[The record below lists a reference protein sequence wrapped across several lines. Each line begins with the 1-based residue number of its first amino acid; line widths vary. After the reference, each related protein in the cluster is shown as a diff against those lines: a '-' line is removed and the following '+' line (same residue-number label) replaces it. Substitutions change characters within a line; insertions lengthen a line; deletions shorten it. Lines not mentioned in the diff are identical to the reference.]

1 MTTIWYKLTKLRCRF
16 TGVSTQYALK
26 IFLTTSLLF
35 SRTLNYF
42 LWRIL
47 PNTCSL
53 NKHILY
59 KHQYYVTNDY
69 WVPLHHKGSMLLWFS
84 FHIHMPFTLIDSNW
98 DTTYIRIVRN
108 SRFLQITL
116 FILQLM
122 SVIKWQIRDNLEAI
136 KHFYP
141 FDCCN
146 TYLAYDDY
154 FKISSTFSAND
165 YDRARATIIKDM
177 SKM

>member
-1 MTTIWYKLTKLRCRF
+1 M
-16 TGVSTQYALK
+16 K

-35 SRTLNYF
+35 SRALNYF

-47 PNTCSL
+47 PSTCSL

-69 WVPLHHKGSMLLWFS
+69 WVPLHHKGSMLLLS
-84 FHIHMPFTLIDSNW
+84 HHFHMYVALIDSNW
-98 DTTYIRIVRN
+98 DITYVRIMRY

-116 FILQLM
+116 SIRQLM

-154 FKISSTFSAND
+154 FKISSTSSNLRNLLFF
-165 YDRARATIIKDM
+165 
-177 SKM
+177 

>member
-1 MTTIWYKLTKLRCRF
+1 M
-16 TGVSTQYALK
+16 K

-69 WVPLHHKGSMLLWFS
+69 WVPLHHKGSMLLLS
-84 FHIHMPFTLIDSNW
+84 HHFHMYVALIDSNW
-98 DTTYIRIVRN
+98 DITYVRIMRY
-108 SRFLQITL
+108 SRFSQITL
-116 FILQLM
+116 SILQLM
-122 SVIKWQIRDNLEAI
+122 FVIKWQIRNNLEAI
-136 KHFYP
+136 QHFYH
-141 FDCCN
+141 FEILQ
-146 TYLAYDDY
+146 YLLSILGI
-154 FKISSTFSAND
+154 FQE
-165 YDRARATIIKDM
+165 IKPNSNPKDLLFF
-177 SKM
+177 